1 MLAKGCSLGN
11 PGDFARTARNCEAG
25 RSVPSLGGT
34 RDPSCF
40 CGAYKWTRDKARQ
53 LAQSQIAPVNSV
65 HRLLSPTVRGQ
76 YGQRSRGNSYEPRV
90 SSMGSAVPRSRSQ
103 KKKST
108 QALQSVG
115 DELIERCDQYR
126 RTVGCMRPELREAHP
141 AIVGWSTRNRPFFP
155 RPINDR
161 MASRSQRNWVSGVAA
176 SPSVRTGSLG
186 TQLA

>member
-1 MLAKGCSLGN
+1 MPHVLAKADRIDDWIPQPILQYCY
-11 PGDFARTARNCEAG
+11 
-25 RSVPSLGGT
+25 GT
-34 RDPSCF
+34 HHS
-40 CGAYKWTRDKARQ
+40 Q
-53 LAQSQIAPVNSV
+53 L
-65 HRLLSPTVRGQ
+65 
-76 YGQRSRGNSYEPRV
+76 
-90 SSMGSAVPRSRSQ
+90 PRSRSQ
-103 KKKST
+103 KKKSA

-161 MASRSQRNWVSGVAA
+161 MASRSQRNWVVSGVAA